1 MRVSSINIPNGL
13 SEMNI
18 NSIIQ
23 LGELVR
29 KQRKAL
35 GLTQVEAA
43 GLCGVGERFLREL
56 EHGKPTIET
65 GRMLQVMAGLGI
77 ELDAKVREP

>member
-1 MRVSSINIPNGL
+1 MQITSTTL
-13 SEMNI
+13 
-18 NSIIQ
+18 

-29 KQRKAL
+29 DQRKSL

-56 EHGKPTIET
+56 EHGKPTLEL
-65 GRMLQVMAGLGI
+65 GRVLQVLDGLGI
-77 ELDAKVREP
+77 ELNARARTP

>member
-1 MRVSSINIPNGL
+1 MQITSTTL
-13 SEMNI
+13 
-18 NSIIQ
+18 

-29 KQRKAL
+29 DQRKSL

-56 EHGKPTIET
+56 EHGKPTLEL
-65 GRMLQVMAGLGI
+65 GRVLQVFDGLGI
-77 ELDAKVREP
+77 ELNAMARTP